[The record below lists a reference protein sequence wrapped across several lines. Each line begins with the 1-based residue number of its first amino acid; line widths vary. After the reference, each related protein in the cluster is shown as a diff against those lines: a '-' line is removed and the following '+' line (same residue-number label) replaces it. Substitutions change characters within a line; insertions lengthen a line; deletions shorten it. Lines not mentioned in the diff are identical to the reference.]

1 MYFPAFSMFDETGG
15 SPNAAISPAVCWSS
29 ISCRV
34 DAWSSEM
41 DVASSGGN
49 RCVAM
54 VYCMTP
60 NFKMNNTRWWQ
71 WHHISMVSW
80 YLWISQHPST
90 SHLNQYFGGTSH
102 ILQRLLTPHGYY
114 MRLCLAISVVI
125 DVIDHN
131 EYNDIL
137 ILTNTNDILCSHL
150 VPTS

>member
-71 WHHISMVSW
+71 WHHISIVSW

-114 MRLCLAISVVI
+114 MHPRANFHYKTRGL
-125 DVIDHN
+125 
-131 EYNDIL
+131 E
-137 ILTNTNDILCSHL
+137 SHTKRCGSYFL
-150 VPTS
+150 YEWEGWTL